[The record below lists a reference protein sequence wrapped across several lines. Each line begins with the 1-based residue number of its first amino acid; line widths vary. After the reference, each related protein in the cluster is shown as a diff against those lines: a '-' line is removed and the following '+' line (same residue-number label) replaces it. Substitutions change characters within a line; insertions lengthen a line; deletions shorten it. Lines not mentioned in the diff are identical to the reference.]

1 MKFFSQF
8 FSCFDEIEIFGLG
21 NFFGAEQNVVNFF
34 DEIEI
39 EKKYFLG
46 GVIFFLGG
54 VGQFFL
60 KF

>member
-39 EKKYFLG
+39 EKK
-46 GVIFFLGG
+46 
-54 VGQFFL
+54 
-60 KF
+60 